1 MILDR
6 DPLSMSEVS
15 EILKDIDDSDKKQE
29 IELYLKK
36 FLKAKP
42 DQTKK
47 IKDALEE
54 LDSLKIKREHIVK
67 IMDILPGDASDLN
80 KVFTDV
86 SLSEDETN
94 KILEIVKSSK

>member
-6 DPLSMSEVS
+6 EPLNMSEVS
-15 EILKDIDDSDKKQE
+15 EILKDIDDSDKKEE

-42 DQTKK
+42 GRAKK
-47 IKDALEE
+47 IKEGLEE

-67 IMDILPGDASDLN
+67 IVDLLPSDVSDLN